1 MRNQLLH
8 GYVLHQR
15 PYRENSRLVN
25 FLSVEYG
32 RVDGV
37 ARQHVPPLYQSA
49 LLYASGKSGLKSFT
63 KNEQTG
69 AVHTLQGQALLAGFY
84 LNELLVRLLP
94 IEEQCTALVAAYS
107 IALEGLSQLIIQAD
121 PHRALIEILRR
132 FEWVLLQTLGYAV
145 IFDHDEQGAPVEPD
159 RYYHYHAG
167 AGFCRSIQG
176 ESGATLLKLADASQM
191 FLPDHLASLTRIFK
205 RELALQLGDQPL
217 KSRELWLAGRP
228 STTNSSSFVG

>member
-37 ARQHVPPLYQSA
+37 ARQHLPPLYQSA
-49 LLYASGKSGLKSFT
+49 LLYASGKSGLKNFS
-63 KNEQTG
+63 KSEQTG
-69 AVHTLQGQALLAGFY
+69 PVHILQGQALLAGFY

-94 IEEQCTALVAAYS
+94 IEEQCTELVAAYG
-107 IALEGLSQLIIQAD
+107 IAVEGLSQLAIQSD
-121 PHRALIEILRR
+121 PHRALIAILRR
-132 FEWVLLQTLGYAV
+132 FEWVLLQALGYAV
-145 IFDHDEQGAPVEPD
+145 VFDRDELDAPIEPD
-159 RYYHYHAG
+159 VYYRYHAG
-167 AGFCRSIQG
+167 AGFCRSGQG
-176 ESGATLLKLADASQM
+176 ESGATLLRLADPSQM
-191 FLPDHLASLTRIFK
+191 FLPEHLASLTRIFK

-228 STTNSSSFVG
+228 NETNSFFVG